1 MARPAIYSHAV
12 MQSGDHTL
20 LHLQQR
26 HRNDNLVNGRIS
38 SVLRDGEFKE
48 ERWDQVVVGD
58 IIRMEDDHFVAA
70 DLLLLSSS
78 EPHGLCYVETAEL
91 DGYVICVICRILL
104 LIHPHEVK

>member
-1 MARPAIYSHAV
+1 MV
-12 MQSGDHTL
+12 
-20 LHLQQR
+20 LQQR

-38 SVLRDGEFKE
+38 QVLRDGDFKE
-48 ERWDQVVVGD
+48 ERWDKVVVGD

-91 DGYVICVICRILL
+91 DGYLSDIAVRKNALGGNGFPLVCIVRPILNHARRFRKL
-104 LIHPHEVK
+104 NR